1 MFSSYRIPILQLKQL
16 QWWFKVK
23 FKTLEISISTE
34 STWMTSCQE
43 DTSTTR
49 SLKNWIL
56 MTYLIYNHSPSSSKW
71 LEVMPISSYQPLIK
85 TPLLKPLNTHQE
97 QAWTT
102 IKLLLR
108 GLKEKISLRMS
119 TLVSLLLPMLNM
131 NYPSIRLTCHHS
143 MLNLKK
149 LSESLRTLNNTRLFM
164 MNMVLLSYTNT
175 ILGGLA
181 KRTGP
186 LASSPTPLS
195 TRSLTTLIGIST
207 PNISRPLYMMSMIL
221 SLFTDLILT
230 IITMVASTSE
240 LDPISN

>member
-1 MFSSYRIPILQLKQL
+1 
-16 QWWFKVK
+16 
-23 FKTLEISISTE
+23 
-34 STWMTSCQE
+34 
-43 DTSTTR
+43 
-49 SLKNWIL
+49 
-56 MTYLIYNHSPSSSKW
+56 
-71 LEVMPISSYQPLIK
+71 
-85 TPLLKPLNTHQE
+85 
-97 QAWTT
+97 
-102 IKLLLR
+102 
-108 GLKEKISLRMS
+108 
-119 TLVSLLLPMLNM
+119 
-131 NYPSIRLTCHHS
+131 